1 MSIQEWVRKAR
12 THARLSQQ
20 ELGEKLGRSKAN
32 IGHWETGKHEP
43 SIGQVDQISR
53 LTNFPAP
60 PIGVQPAIEPS
71 SPSQPLFTAEL
82 LAVLQKLDPA
92 ALLKAENMLRV
103 HLDMKPLEYEANEK
117 AA

>member
-1 MSIQEWVRKAR
+1 MSIQEWVKKAR

-20 ELGEKLGRSKAN
+20 ELGDKLGRSKAN

-43 SIGQVDQISR
+43 SINQVDQISR

-60 PIGVQPAIEPS
+60 PIGVQPTIEPA
-71 SPSQPLFTAEL
+71 SPSPPPLTAEL
-82 LAVLQKLDPA
+82 LAVLQKLDPP
-92 ALLKAENMLRV
+92 ALLKAENILRV